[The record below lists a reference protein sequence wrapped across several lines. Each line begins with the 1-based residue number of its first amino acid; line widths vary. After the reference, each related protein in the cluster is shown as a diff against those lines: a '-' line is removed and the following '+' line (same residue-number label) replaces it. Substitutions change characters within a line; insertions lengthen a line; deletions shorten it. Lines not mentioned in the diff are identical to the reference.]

1 MWYSIGQ
8 KGGDFTTFKKLKLI
22 HHSPRWS
29 AVTVSPAFGKPRSAH
44 RGRVRSQCPRPSA
57 NLGWPTCSGVRP
69 QHHWTSENIPG
80 FVKEDLPP
88 TLDSTSLEPPPL
100 FDGTTRLYIA
110 YVCPFA
116 QRVWI
121 ARNYKG
127 LQDEIKLVAID
138 LGSKPTWYKE
148 KVYRENKVP
157 SLEHNNKVIGESLD
171 LLQYLEDNFE
181 GPKLFPNDPS
191 KQQFAEELLEY
202 TNTFNKTMFTY
213 FKGDPVKETGSAF
226 DYLETALN
234 KFEDGLF
241 FLGQFSLVDI
251 AYGPFI
257 GSFQLIF
264 HDVWKYDIT
273 AGRPKL
279 GAWIE
284 EMNKIDAYT
293 QTKYD
298 RAKLVESYKKRFL
311 VVPHTFN

>member
-1 MWYSIGQ
+1 MS
-8 KGGDFTTFKKLKLI
+8 
-22 HHSPRWS
+22 S
-29 AVTVSPAFGKPRSAH
+29 
-44 RGRVRSQCPRPSA
+44 
-57 NLGWPTCSGVRP
+57 
-69 QHHWTSENIPG
+69 

-110 YVCPFA
+110 YVCPYA

-148 KVYRENKVP
+148 KVYPENKVP

-171 LLQYLEDNFE
+171 LLKYLEDNFE
-181 GPKLFPNDPS
+181 GPKLLPNDPS

-202 TNTFNKTMFTY
+202 TDTFNKTMFTSI
-213 FKGDPVKETGSAF
+213 KGDPVKETGSAF
-226 DYLETALN
+226 DYLETALH
-234 KFEDGLF
+234 KFEDGPF
-241 FLGQFSLVDI
+241 FLGQFRVCDYFCLCCRVDI

-257 GSFQLIF
+257 RTFQLIF
-264 HDVWKYDIT
+264 QDVFKYDIT

-284 EMNKIDAYT
+284 EINKIDAYM

-298 RAKLVESYKKRFL
+298 PAKLVEYFKKRFL
-311 VVPHTFN
+311 VVLHAFY

>member
-1 MWYSIGQ
+1 M
-8 KGGDFTTFKKLKLI
+8 
-22 HHSPRWS
+22 P
-29 AVTVSPAFGKPRSAH
+29 PP
-44 RGRVRSQCPRPSA
+44 
-57 NLGWPTCSGVRP
+57 
-69 QHHWTSENIPG
+69 

-88 TLDSTSLEPPPL
+88 ILDSTSLEPPPL

-110 YVCPFA
+110 YTCPYA
-116 QRVWI
+116 QRAWI

-138 LGSKPTWYKE
+138 IGNKPIWYKE
-148 KVYRENKVP
+148 KVYPENK
-157 SLEHNNKVIGESLD
+157 
-171 LLQYLEDNFE
+171 
-181 GPKLFPNDPS
+181 DPS

-202 TNTFNKTMFTY
+202 TNTFNKTLFTS
-213 FKGDPVKETGSAF
+213 FKGDPAKEIGSAF

-234 KFEDGLF
+234 KFKDDPF

-257 GSFQLIF
+257 GNFQIIF
-264 HDVWKYDIT
+264 QDVWKYDIT

-298 RAKLVESYKKRFL
+298 PAKIVASYKKRFL
-311 VVPHTFN
+311 GQ